1 LGALW
6 EELEDVVDLLSE
18 TTRQHLIG
26 LIEDKEL
33 DLVGLEGASL
43 DHIVDTAW
51 STDND
56 VDTILE
62 DLDIITDDS
71 STNAGV
77 ALDVHEVS
85 DGNNDL
91 LDLLS
96 QLTGW
101 GQDKSLALLD
111 RKIDLLENGDGESG
125 GLSGTGL
132 GLSDN
137 ITVLDDWDDGTLLNS
152 GWTLETVGVD
162 TTEKL
167 WLQIHS
173 IEVVNGLIVVGVDL
187 LTFDILESL
196 ISHIGQKVF
205 SKRKKRLSM

>member
-1 LGALW
+1 M
-6 EELEDVVDLLSE
+6 
-18 TTRQHLIG
+18 
-26 LIEDKEL
+26 
-33 DLVGLEGASL
+33 
-43 DHIVDTAW
+43 DTAGG
-51 STDND
+51 TDND
-56 VDTILE
+56 VDTVLE

-77 ALDVHEVS
+77 ALNVHEVS
-85 DGNNDL
+85 NSDNDL

-111 RKIDLLENGDGESG
+111 GEVDLLENGDGESG

-137 ITVLDDWDDGTLLNS
+137 ITVLDDWDDSTLLDS

-173 IEVVNGLIVVGVDL
+173 IEVVDGLIVVGVDL
-187 LTFDILESL
+187 LTFDILESF

-205 SKRKKRLSM
+205 SKRKKWLSL